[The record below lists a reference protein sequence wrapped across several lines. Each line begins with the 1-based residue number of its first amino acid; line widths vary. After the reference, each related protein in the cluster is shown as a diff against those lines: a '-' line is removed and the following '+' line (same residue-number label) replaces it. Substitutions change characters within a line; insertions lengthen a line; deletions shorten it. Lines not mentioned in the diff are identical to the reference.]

1 MGVVMVRLVGAFAVS
16 VVGSGA
22 EIDVGSRKARVLL
35 ALLASRRG
43 RAVPLDEIVD
53 VLWVERRPRRPHREV
68 ATLVSRLRGRLGRDV
83 VVGGSAGYRLGG
95 PPAVVVDLDE
105 AVRLVVDGRA
115 RLVGGDPGFA
125 VAAGRSACD
134 LLGVGV
140 AVADVPDAE
149 WVQDLRA
156 EHTALLRS
164 ARHLRAEAALL
175 VGESTEAIEVAEVAV
190 RADRLD
196 EAAHRLLMRA
206 HQAAGESA
214 RALAVYE
221 GLRARLVDEL
231 GADPARET
239 RAVHQDVLA
248 EAAQP
253 PRGSSRSDGG
263 GVLPGREAE
272 VAVLSSAWSEAT
284 AGRTGI
290 VLVAGEGGIG
300 KTRLVEELRT
310 VVSATGGRVLAAR
323 CYASE
328 RSLFLQPF
336 VDVLAAT
343 LMGLPPGRLRS
354 LCGSRVAGLAELWP
368 QLAEVLGPA
377 DAPRGSVEMQVR
389 RVFDAVTEVVRGLSS
404 EQSTLLVIDDLHH
417 AGLATIE
424 LLHYLGRHAPSLRLL
439 VVATVRTGEGDAVL
453 DALADVVERVDL
465 GPLPAH
471 AVTRLATEAGRSE
484 LAESILRRTRGHPLF
499 VVETLRGLTAGEA
512 GPPPSLQEAVL
523 SRVRRL
529 GPEVE
534 VVLRAGAVLGA
545 SVDPE
550 LVAGLLDVVPHVAAL
565 RCAQAAGEALLTVAD
580 RRFEFA
586 NDLIQEILY
595 ATTPAPLRVVHHRRA
610 ADLTARWP
618 EVVGRHAVAA
628 GDWPRAARAFLLAG
642 EQALG
647 RYAAADAE
655 ALFTAA
661 LDASERVGVA
671 ELLCRALLGR
681 GRTRDACGRYRLA
694 LGDFQAALT
703 TARQARDRRAEM
715 HALHGLGGHAA
726 AALGRPISE
735 CDGQLREALAIA
747 EALGDRE
754 ACVDL
759 LARLA
764 VVQTNRLRF
773 VDALTLARR
782 AVAVART
789 AHTDEALALGLDG
802 LKNAY
807 AYLGEV
813 GPLTEVIGELEP
825 MLRRMGDLERLQWT
839 VFESA
844 IPAIA
849 AANWAQA
856 EHHIRS
862 AVEIGHDSGLVGHEV
877 WFVAHL
883 GWVARLQGRVDDALT
898 NGRMAVELAHHMGD
912 AWFGPGA
919 CALLACT
926 FLEVGD
932 LAAAVPLLREGLDGA
947 SREGAEAYRLRCVA
961 PLAEATGDPDVL
973 REAESLLAAV
983 EAPPE
988 AAFVLGADI
997 YMCLARAHLR
1007 QGDPERG
1014 RVVLAPLLAAAQRL
1028 DWIPV
1033 LVSAGLLDAR
1043 ARIALGDGSAD
1054 AERER
1059 LIVLGERHGMTPLLM
1074 TPVLQRRC
1082 NDRATPQPRLVPT
1095 PDRGERERRHGRR

>member
-1 MGVVMVRLVGAFAVS
+1 
-16 VVGSGA
+16 
-22 EIDVGSRKARVLL
+22 
-35 ALLASRRG
+35 
-43 RAVPLDEIVD
+43 
-53 VLWVERRPRRPHREV
+53 
-68 ATLVSRLRGRLGRDV
+68 VSRLRGRLGRGV
-83 VVGGSAGYRLGG
+83 VVGGSAGYCLGG
-95 PPAVVVDLDE
+95 SPMVVVDLDE
-105 AVRLVVDGRA
+105 AVQLVVDGRA
-115 RLVGGDPGFA
+115 RLAGGDPGLA

-140 AVADVPDAE
+140 ALCDVPDAE
-149 WVQDLRA
+149 WVHDLRA
-156 EHTALLRS
+156 EHLALLRS

-175 VGESTEAIEVAEVAV
+175 VGETSEAVEVAEVAARV
-190 RADRLD
+190 DRLD

-221 GLRARLVDEL
+221 GLRAGLVEEL
-231 GADPARET
+231 GVDPAPET
-239 RAVHQDVLA
+239 RAVHHDVLV
-248 EAAQP
+248 EAARP
-253 PRGSSRSDGG
+253 TRATPRSAGG
-263 GVLPGREAE
+263 GALPGRGTEL
-272 VAVLSSAWSEAT
+272 AVLSSAWSDAT
-284 AGRTGI
+284 AGRAGI

-323 CYASE
+323 CYKSE

-336 VDVLAAT
+336 VDALAAT
-343 LMGLPPGRLRS
+343 LTGLPPGRLRA
-354 LCGSRVAGLAELWP
+354 LGGSRAAALADLWP

-377 DAPRGSVEMQVR
+377 IAERGSVEMQVR
-389 RVFDAVTEVVRGLSS
+389 RVFDAVTEVVRGLST
-404 EQSTLLVIDDLHH
+404 ERATLLFLDDLHH
-417 AGLATIE
+417 AGLATVE

-453 DALADVVERVDL
+453 DALADVVMRVDL

-471 AVTRLATEAGRSE
+471 AVTQLATEAGRSE

-499 VVETLRGLTAGEA
+499 VVETLRGLATGEV
-512 GPPPSLQEAVL
+512 GPPRSLRAVVL

-534 VVLRAGAVLGA
+534 AVLRAGAVLGA
-545 SVDPE
+545 SVDPD
-550 LVAGLLDVVPHVAAL
+550 LVAGLLDVVPHVVAL
-565 RCAQAAGEALLTVAD
+565 RCAQAAEEALLTVVD

-610 ADLTARWP
+610 ADLTAQRP
-618 EVVGRHAVAA
+618 EVVGRHALAA

-647 RYAAADAE
+647 RFAARDAE

-661 LDASERVGVA
+661 LNAAERMGAA

-681 GRTRDACGRYRLA
+681 GRTRDACGRYRPA
-694 LGDFQAALT
+694 LGDFQAALA
-703 TARQARDRRAEM
+703 TARQAGDRRAEM

-726 AALGRPISE
+726 AALGRPVSE
-735 CDGQLREALAIA
+735 CDGLLGEALVIA

-759 LARLA
+759 LARRA

-773 VDALTLARR
+773 AEAVTLARR
-782 AVAVART
+782 AVAVARV

-802 LKNAY
+802 LKNTY

-849 AANWAQA
+849 AANWSRA
-856 EHHIRS
+856 ERQIGD
-862 AVEIGHDSGLVGHEV
+862 AVEISRRSGLVGHEV
-877 WFVAHL
+877 WFVAHC
-883 GWVARLQGRVDDALT
+883 GWVARLQGRGSDAFRH
-898 NGRMAVELAHHMGD
+898 GRAAVELARRIDD

-919 CALLACT
+919 FAILACMH
-926 FLEVGD
+926 LELGD
-932 LAAAVPLLREGLDGA
+932 MAAAVPLLREGLDGA
-947 SREGAEAYRLRCVA
+947 GREGAEAYRLRCVA
-961 PLAEATGDPDVL
+961 PLAEATGDPGVL
-973 REAESLLAAV
+973 AEAESLFAMV
-983 EAPPE
+983 EAPPG
-988 AAFVLGADI
+988 AAYVLGADI
-997 YMCLARAHLR
+997 YLCLARLHLR
-1007 QGDPERG
+1007 QRDPERA
-1014 RVVLAPLLAAAQRL
+1014 RAVLAPLLAAAQRL
-1028 DWIPV
+1028 NWIPV

-1043 ARIALGDGSAD
+1043 ARIALGDAAAD

-1059 LIVLGERHGMTPLLM
+1059 LIALGERHGIA
-1074 TPVLQRRC
+1074 PVLQARC
-1082 NDRATPQPRLVPT
+1082 DTRATPRPNLVPT
-1095 PDRGERERRHGRR
+1095 PDRGERERHHGHRREEAG